1 MLKVVVCVKSR
12 VKRLLMLPHALKN
25 KVYFKLAIPS
35 PQRQC
40 VLLCNI
46 IYNQLHAFKTFY
58 FNELFI
64 EYNWKIHFGPL
75 NTVKSL

>member
-1 MLKVVVCVKSR
+1 MLKVVMCVKSR
-12 VKRLLMLPHALKN
+12 VKRPLMLPHALKN

-58 FNELFI
+58 FNELFM
-64 EYNWKIHFGPL
+64 EYNWKIHIGPL